1 MTDVYSPPVDPEN
14 DTGEN
19 GNSNDPVDEKDE
31 SDKID
36 FDFDSIKGIMPWQS
50 GFEEIVENDENDWL
64 EDFFEDRKK
73 DLQKDTST
81 EEKADI
87 YIPDGVWGNDKPD
100 VIKDLP
106 EVFTPEIDDDIL
118 EALGFLDFDKWFI
131 QDEPA
136 VEAIIDD
143 IIEDITDEIFDP
155 IFDDVDT

>member
-1 MTDVYSPPVDPEN
+1 MTDVYSPQPEPGN

-73 DLQKDTST
+73 DL
-81 EEKADI
+81 
-87 YIPDGVWGNDKPD
+87 
-100 VIKDLP
+100 
-106 EVFTPEIDDDIL
+106 
-118 EALGFLDFDKWFI
+118 
-131 QDEPA
+131 
-136 VEAIIDD
+136 
-143 IIEDITDEIFDP
+143 
-155 IFDDVDT
+155 